1 MMDRSPPR
9 QKAETPDE
17 RRRILVV
24 EDNRDM
30 RELLWRLLP
39 ARGWSVSTAGDGL
52 TALQLLEEQRFDAV
66 LADQTLPGPS
76 GIRVLEQAR
85 AHNPGARL
93 VLFGGWLGQDVR
105 ERARAIGAA
114 TVTKGAFE
122 SLELLFALLN
132 ET

>member
-1 MMDRSPPR
+1 MDRSPPLP
-9 QKAETPDE
+9 KAETPNE
-17 RRRILVV
+17 QRRILVV
-24 EDNRDM
+24 EDSREM
-30 RELLWRLLP
+30 RELLHRMLLS
-39 ARGWSVSTAGDGL
+39 RDWSVSTAADGL
-52 TALQLLEEQRFDAV
+52 TALQLLKGQRFDAV
-66 LADQTLPGPS
+66 LADERLPGPP

-93 VLFGGWLGQDVR
+93 VLFGGWLGQDAR